1 MEAATSTPLHDPV
14 VSAFA
19 DWSTTLRWD
28 TLTEKTRKAVKYELL
43 DYLGCLIAGR
53 ALMGV
58 PGWIAEFAARGG
70 RADAAIVGGAKVPA
84 PVAALANGYYG
95 HVLEYDDTH
104 DDAVLHAGAAAIPAA
119 LAAAEYRNEQDPKK
133 FLAAVLLGIEVTC
146 RLGMATR
153 LNLVD
158 GGWIYTPLLGHF
170 GAAAAAAHLMN
181 LDTKTFTHALGITYS
196 LACGN
201 HQASREG
208 AGTKHAQPGFAAHNG
223 VNAAL
228 MAAHGLDGVRE
239 VFTGKDGM
247 ARVYLHDQ
255 FDAQRALL
263 NLGITF
269 ETERLSFKPYPT
281 CRLTHPAA
289 NAALLLRRRL
299 GAAASEVTAL
309 ELEVGPQA
317 WDVVGRPEPTRIFP
331 SAKVTAQFS
340 AYWTVAVAWAYG
352 EVSPLHVFSEVPPT
366 PAVRVWL
373 ERITCKADTTSARNI
388 GGCTL
393 RASGPFGTQ
402 TLTVDCAKGH
412 PDNPFSDD
420 EVMAKFSANTQLAGW
435 HAADSKAFARYVL
448 SLDQQDSLAVLF
460 RELARPVR
468 TRGSTPLSA
477 PSSGKIS

>member
-1 MEAATSTPLHDPV
+1 MSASEASRRSDPV
-14 VSAFA
+14 VTAFA
-19 DWSTTLRWD
+19 QWARDLRWD
-28 TLTEKTRKAVKYELL
+28 ALTDKTRKAVKYELL

-53 ALMGV
+53 ALMGLPCWV
-58 PGWIAEFAARGG
+58 AELADRGG
-70 RADAAIVGGAKVPA
+70 RADAAIVGGPQVPA

-119 LAAAEYRNEQDPKK
+119 LAAAGHHRLQDPKA
-133 FLAAVLLGIEVTC
+133 FLEAVLLGIEITC
-146 RLGMATR
+146 RLGVSTR

-170 GAAAAAAHLMN
+170 GAAAAAAHIFRADKL
-181 LDTKTFTHALGITYS
+181 TFGHAFGIAYS
-196 LACGN
+196 LASGN
-201 HQASREG
+201 HQPSREG
-208 AGTKHAQPGFAAHNG
+208 ASTKHAQPGFAAHNG

-228 MAAHGLDGVRE
+228 MAVNGLDGVSE
-239 VFTGKDGM
+239 VFCGKDGM

-255 FDAQRALL
+255 FDAARATV
-263 NLGITF
+263 NLGKAF

-289 NAALLLRRRL
+289 SAALALRARL
-299 GAAASEVTAL
+299 GSRATQTTAL

-352 EVSPLHVFSEVPPT
+352 EVNPLHVFSEVPPT
-366 PAVRVWL
+366 AAVRQWL
-373 ERITCKADTTSARNI
+373 ERITCKPFANAGTRDI

-393 RASGPFGTQ
+393 RAKGAYGTE
-402 TLTVDCAKGH
+402 TITVDCAKGH
-412 PDNPFSDD
+412 PDNPFTDD
-420 EVMAKFSANTQLAGW
+420 EVTGKFASNVKLAGW
-435 HAADSKAFARYVL
+435 SAAQTREFADYML
-448 SLDQQDSLAVLF
+448 NLDQQTDLVLLYRRLAAPIAN
-460 RELARPVR
+460 AR
-468 TRGSTPLSA
+468 G
-477 PSSGKIS
+477 